1 MSSET
6 SESRLDTV
14 LKAIAGARDSVDER
28 FALVQEAIEHVP
40 DISQVKE
47 TVSEE
52 VRNIVQERLKITV
65 QREIVEAI
73 RDEVKSAVEQ
83 QVSGVVR
90 REVKKVVQ
98 QEVKSIVKQEVQSI
112 VQREVMNIVTEKV
125 TAIVQQQAIK
135 EVLQFI
141 DDTEVGK
148 KPAGDANKNDSWDVE
163 RLDWS
168 AEEED
173 RMLKDGI
180 VTASK
185 IVRMK
190 SEARANVEVIEMV
203 VIVADMP

>member
-1 MSSET
+1 MAAVVRPPSQPDEGASPALTRPSRQRVSRTEIDYRKLHRGILAKETALSKVSGKSSET

-65 QREIVEAI
+65 QREIVEVN

-98 QEVKSIVKQEVQSI
+98 QEVKCIVKQEVQSI

-125 TAIVQQQAIK
+125 TAIVQQQVIYQRK
-135 EVLQFI
+135 
-141 DDTEVGK
+141 
-148 KPAGDANKNDSWDVE
+148 
-163 RLDWS
+163 
-168 AEEED
+168 
-173 RMLKDGI
+173 
-180 VTASK
+180 
-185 IVRMK
+185 
-190 SEARANVEVIEMV
+190 ARPGGPENTVCRRGY
-203 VIVADMP
+203 